1 MDYKI
6 YFSFNKRYL
15 VVGVLVYI
23 LSAYIALDT
32 PVLSDFG
39 AKLLLG
45 YNIIFV
51 ILTLIVFLVF
61 TVIFRENRE
70 MRAFSFSVVA
80 VILIFV
86 LGFGYV
92 TSFIKNMDRQA
103 EILDRYPHIYGQVKS
118 EPMLSSSGKSY
129 GFTVETYIASDGR
142 TSITFDKE
150 CLVMIYLYKRE
161 EKNVPKAGDYISCTM
176 TSSIGGSP
184 AYEGAFDYTAYLR
197 QKGVVYA
204 GYTYHIEEFREL
216 KDKKPFLSKLDSMGL
231 KIRNKVIES
240 TELKTYRDNMI
251 GLLQG
256 ILVGVTDNMSDD
268 VHNDLKASGLIHIA
282 SVSGMHTSYL
292 FAALAF
298 LLGILRLPKRAVCFI
313 AIPIFIIFAAV
324 SMFTP
329 SVCRAVIMM
338 IILLVANMIGR
349 QNDSLIALAVAGLIL
364 GINNP
369 YVLQNYGMLL
379 SFGATIGILVYY
391 PLLSK
396 RLSIAVMKRPNFT
409 PSPRRFRRIGMNL
422 LYSANKFAVDSI
434 CVALSSM
441 IGLGYFMMRFFGY
454 LQWGGMFAG
463 ILAFGLVA
471 VVFVGG
477 YVNVVIFMISENVA
491 ELVAKFVINPALIL
505 INKVAKMFSGRVFS
519 IMTPYPTR
527 TFFIIYVFVC
537 VVIYY
542 MLKSGDDKK

>member
-1 MDYKI
+1 MDDRV
-6 YFSFNKRYL
+6 YFSFNKRYF

-23 LSAYIALDT
+23 LSAYIALDI

-61 TVIFRENRE
+61 TGIFRENRE
-70 MRAFSFSVVA
+70 MRAFSFSA
-80 VILIFV
+80 LAIILIFV
-86 LGFGYV
+86 LGFQYV
-92 TSFIKNMDRQA
+92 SSFVKNMDRQV

-118 EPMLSSSGKSY
+118 EPTLSSSGKSY

-142 TSITFDKE
+142 TSITFDKS
-150 CLVMIYLYKRE
+150 CLVMMYLYKRE
-161 EKNVPKAGDYISCTM
+161 GQTVPKVGDYISCETA
-176 TSSIGGSP
+176 TSIEGKP
-184 AYEGAFDYTAYLR
+184 AYEGGFDYSAYLR
-197 QKGVVYA
+197 QKGIVYA
-204 GYTYHIEEFREL
+204 GYTYKIEEFRDF
-216 KDKKPFLSKLDSMGL
+216 KVKNPFASKLDMLGL
-231 KIRNKVIES
+231 KIRNKVVES
-240 TELKTYRDNMI
+240 TELKAYRDDMV

-256 ILVGVTDNMSDD
+256 ILVGVTDNMSDA
-268 VHNDLKASGLIHIA
+268 VYNDLKASGLIHIA

-298 LLGILRLPKRAVCFI
+298 LLGILRLPKKAVCFI

-338 IILLVANMIGR
+338 IILLVANVIGR
-349 QNDSLIALAVAGLIL
+349 QNDSLTALAAAGLIL

-369 YVLQNYGMLL
+369 YVLENYGMLL

-391 PLLSK
+391 PLISKKLSVA
-396 RLSIAVMKRPNFT
+396 IMKRPSSAL
-409 PSPRRFRRIGMNL
+409 SPRRLRAGMNL
-422 LYSANKFAVDSI
+422 LYSTNKFAVDSI
-434 CVALSSM
+434 CVALSAM

-463 ILAFGLVA
+463 LLAFGLVA
-471 VVFVGG
+471 VAFVGG
-477 YVNVVIFMISENVA
+477 YVNVLVFLISENAA

-505 INKVAKMFSGRVFS
+505 IGRVAKMFSGRFFS
-519 IMTPYPTR
+519 IMTPYPTKV
-527 TFFIIYVFVC
+527 FFIIYIFIC

-542 MLKSGDDKK
+542 MLKSGDAKK